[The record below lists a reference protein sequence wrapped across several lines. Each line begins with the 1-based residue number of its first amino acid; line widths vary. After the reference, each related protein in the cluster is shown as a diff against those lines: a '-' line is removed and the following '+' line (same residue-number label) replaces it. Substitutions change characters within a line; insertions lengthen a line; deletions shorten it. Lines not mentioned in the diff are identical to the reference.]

1 MAGVGERV
9 IMSYYSICLKRTRTA
24 IVPVVL
30 GDLPPVGDG
39 SENHPAH
46 DHDEHGYANKHKP
59 VGAQSIPGKL
69 FSVAHIVVS
78 AHRAAF
84 TYLYCWQIRLCS
96 SKPWR
101 NRICKFSID
110 RALDTLN
117 CECL

>member
-9 IMSYYSICLKRTRTA
+9 IMSHYSIGLKRTGTA

-59 VGAQSIPGKL
+59 VGAQSMPGKL
-69 FSVAHIVVS
+69 FSVTHIVVS
-78 AHRAAF
+78 AHHASF

-96 SKPWR
+96 RTPWR
-101 NRICKFSID
+101 YRIFKFSIE
-110 RALDTLN
+110 RALAALTW
-117 CECL
+117 E